1 MKITVQENEMCTE
14 IEVNILCKRHD
25 GKVKKIIDFLQHDS
39 HRVNVQNEKKQ
50 TFLLSYEHIL
60 YIETVDKKVFIYGKD
75 EIYNCNY
82 KLYQLEEMLLESH
95 FFRISK
101 SIILN
106 VLAIQC
112 LEPEDGRRLKVTLE
126 NEERLLVSRQYVNDI
141 KLKLGMRQEVG
152 K

>member
-1 MKITVQENEMCTE
+1 MKVNVQENEACTE
-14 IEVNILCKRHD
+14 IEVTILCKRHD
-25 GKVKKIIDFLQHDS
+25 ESIKEIVDFLLRDS

-50 TFLLSYEHIL
+50 TVLLPYEQIL
-60 YIETVDKKVFIYGKD
+60 YIETVDKRTFVYGRE
-75 EIYNCNY
+75 EIYDCSQR
-82 KLYQLEEMLLESH
+82 LYQLEEALPESY

-106 VLAIQC
+106 VLAIHF

-126 NEERLLVSRQYVNDI
+126 NEERLIISRQYVNDI
-141 KLKLGMRQEVG
+141 KRRLGIGQEVR